1 MGDSDILIRQ
11 ELMKQGE
18 ITKIMK
24 YFTIAMDSKKKKPNF
39 GTHRIGIDPFSL
51 RGKYEQIKD
60 STLCETE

>member
-1 MGDSDILIRQ
+1 
-11 ELMKQGE
+11 
-18 ITKIMK
+18 MK

>member
-24 YFTIAMDSKKKKPNF
+24 YFTIAMDSKKKKQTLVHIELEL
-39 GTHRIGIDPFSL
+39 THSV
-51 RGKYEQIKD
+51 
-60 STLCETE
+60 